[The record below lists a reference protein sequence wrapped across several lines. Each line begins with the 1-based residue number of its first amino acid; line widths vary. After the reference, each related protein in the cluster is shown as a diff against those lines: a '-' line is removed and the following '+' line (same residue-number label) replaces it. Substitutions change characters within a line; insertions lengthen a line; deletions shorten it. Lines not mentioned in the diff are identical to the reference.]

1 MEVAICMMVI
11 ANICL
16 SAYALFVL
24 VTVLQVVQ
32 GLLVASTSADVRLY
46 AQQGC
51 GGMILS
57 AVALMLD
64 LIS

>member
-1 MEVAICMMVI
+1 MMVI

-16 SAYALFVL
+16 SAHAL
-24 VTVLQVVQ
+24 
-32 GLLVASTSADVRLY
+32 GLMVCFGHRLAIVPGLASTSADVCLY

-57 AVALMLD
+57 AMALMLG